1 MTKTTKALETLKA
14 GGYFRKAL
22 ERSYHGGEK
31 FKTRLYT
38 AGGDVVKGVGEV
50 TFYALLDA
58 KALRN
63 RDCIRS
69 SAYAQEWEWCSEVRT
84 SDDIERQA
92 RLHYRFP
99 LGRFA

>member
-1 MTKTTKALETLKA
+1 MTKTAKALETLKA

-69 SAYAQEWEWCSEVRT
+69 SAYAQEWE
-84 SDDIERQA
+84 A
-92 RLHYRFP
+92 
-99 LGRFA
+99 A